1 MGSKN
6 TTPNAIGPKS
16 GNNNKSNATQISSNP
31 KNMIFI
37 SYNHASK
44 IIVEKIVQRLRHGN
58 NEVWFDENEIQ
69 VGDELAKKMQQGI
82 LNSTFV
88 FCFISKK
95 YLKSRNC
102 RLEFFYAQ
110 NQNKKCIYF
119 VLEKLE
125 PTDINGI
132 ELYLN
137 GDALR
142 FDIYKLLKGATI
154 DREFIENVYKKLAP
168 IINIPEEN
176 KVVDESDEIL
186 KMKKDDDFI
195 GRDDIFNQID
205 TKLSTERKTI
215 LLYGLPGVGKTSC
228 AKEYIFKKQDSF
240 EKYFIFNCDENYK
253 IKE

>member
-1 MGSKN
+1 MGCKN
-6 TTPNAIGPKS
+6 TKVHVIDPIS
-16 GNNNKSNATQISSNP
+16 VNNNNNINTALKSFNP

-44 IIVEKIVQRLRHGN
+44 IIVEKIVQRLRHEN

-95 YLKSRNC
+95 YLKSPNC
-102 RLEFFYAQ
+102 RLEFFYAH

-125 PTDINGI
+125 PTEINGI

-142 FDIYKLLKGATI
+142 FDIYKLLKGPTI
-154 DREFIENVYKKLAP
+154 DREFIENVYNKLAP
-168 IINIPEEN
+168 ILNTPEDN
-176 KVVDESDEIL
+176 KVVDKGDEIL
-186 KMKKDDDFI
+186 KIKKDDDFI
-195 GRDDIFNQID
+195 GRVDIFNQID
-205 TKLSTERKTI
+205 KKTI
-215 LLYGLPGVGKTSC
+215 NR
-228 AKEYIFKKQDSF
+228 KKNNFTLWSTR
-240 EKYFIFNCDENYK
+240 CW
-253 IKE
+253 